1 MKGTW
6 RFPSDLLGVEA
17 RAEHEIYA
25 ILHEHGTPDIPE
37 HVAGGDVDDG
47 GMQAQDFLDAP

>member
-47 GMQAQDFLDAP
+47 GMHAQDFLDAP